1 MTDRYGKVV
10 LTIIAL
16 ALIWLCVGPLPTLW
30 EVRAGKRVA
39 THEREIARAAEK
51 FRVRPGDLFIRE
63 MFAVGFIPLPD
74 PAYPP
79 GWRTREV
86 EVWAVVLSGP
96 SGPPKAFAVHLLR
109 RASAS
114 YESDAVSVL
123 DFDETLAAIDALVS
137 VRNLATKMAGQD
149 REFIT
154 VTYETADGLTL
165 GFTQSGH
172 EQVAF
177 VEVGDTLS
185 KKTMRTSM
193 DSLGK
198 INDLLRKAV
207 TRLKGLGAKPAQRTQ
222 DEAPRGTR
230 RGR

>member
-1 MTDRYGKVV
+1 MTDRYTKVL

-16 ALIWLCVGPLPTLW
+16 ALIWLCVGPLPDLW
-30 EVRAGKRVA
+30 QVRAEKTVA
-39 THEREIARAAEK
+39 TDAEEFRARRGHLYVREWYWVGA
-51 FRVRPGDLFIRE
+51 VR
-63 MFAVGFIPLPD
+63 LPSR
-74 PAYPP
+74 P
-79 GWRTREV
+79 GWRPEV
-86 EVWAVVLSGP
+86 EVSAVVVSGP
-96 SGPPKAFAVHLLR
+96 SVARKAFAVHLRR

-154 VTYETADGLTL
+154 VTYETGDGLTF

-185 KKTMRTSM
+185 NKTMPTGM

-207 TRLKGLGAKPAQRTQ
+207 TRLKGLGAKPAQGTQ
-222 DEAPRGTR
+222 HEAPRGKR